1 MLAKNKNAD
10 TVSEK
15 AQVTIGTIIGP
26 GAVFNGNL
34 TAPQTIRIDGT
45 LNGDCICKGNLILGA
60 DGIIKGNVEAQDVSL
75 SGKVTGDVK
84 ANGKLELFS
93 TAKLTGDVTAKSLI
107 VDENACFDGRCTMTT
122 PASGSPSASGS
133 PGASVSPNASAKS
146 QAQRES
152 GSDNKNERRPQ

>member
-1 MLAKNKNAD
+1 MLAKNKNTDAA
-10 TVSEK
+10 SEK

-34 TAPQTIRIDGT
+34 SAPQTIRIDGT
-45 LNGDCICKGNLILGA
+45 LGGDCICKGNLILGK
-60 DGIIKGNVEAQDVSL
+60 DGIIKGNIEAQDVSL

-122 PASGSPSASGS
+122 PASGSSGAA
-133 PGASVSPNASAKS
+133 GSPNASAKS
-146 QAQRES
+146 QDHRES